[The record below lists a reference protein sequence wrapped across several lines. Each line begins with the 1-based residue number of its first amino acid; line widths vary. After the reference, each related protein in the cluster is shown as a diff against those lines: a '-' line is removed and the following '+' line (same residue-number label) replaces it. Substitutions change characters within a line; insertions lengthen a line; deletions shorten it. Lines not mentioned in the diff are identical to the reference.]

1 MGAAKGV
8 GAKRRSVSLYWVEK
22 LWLLLDGFQ
31 LLAVLLYAM
40 QASLPYGWNAWA
52 RYTLVFLLDVPGLLR
67 PLATTNVLGPY
78 PLDAAMRAVVL
89 IVVLL
94 LAFVAAACWP
104 RAVYALELYERKQE
118 LEKIKKEQELQ
129 KLRRASQARPSV
141 TTMLALAM
149 NPAPPSFAARCRSA
163 AKKSWTAAVVIF
175 YYLLGKATR
184 LRAALTLFLVPA
196 LLAIELPLIF
206 CSDQADACNSSGL
219 LAVRILS
226 FAALVCFFVYSVRIL
241 LRDVRE
247 GAVARQGKQQEEHLK
262 QREIEYLLFINK
274 AWMDKKVWLVSSFKG
289 GIFCTYFRLWIL
301 LLKAALLTSSSLLGL
316 KLTENHTGLGWMV
329 YAGLRKDPAAAATL
343 AAQAANA
350 SLGGAIAA
358 EPLGDAAR
366 TAAAAALVLCF
377 CLFAIFFPPFRCKS
391 SNCMHLLLFV
401 HLGGISGLG
410 LAATGSSAQK
420 NSFLLYSNQHQLLT
434 VVHIISCCILLA
446 IAGFCCIKCFM
457 PVESPV
463 LQRYEVMMGYEGTNS
478 SSNKGADGRGTVI
491 ALFNNI
497 GAAAKHSWRFC
508 KSCFGGDG
516 SGSSYSSWSSS
527 STLEIGETE
536 IKETDYRLKPF
547 EAPWPTRPQHA
558 RFWIRVAPQLVGQ
571 LASSSLLLD
580 RYAAAEKQLLP
591 LHLANEAFKE
601 LVLLVAHHIGAVEQ
615 WEPRRRSRAQSKKQK
630 EAAEADA
637 LEKLMNELAGQSTTD
652 RVNKEEARLG
662 QKDQQTGGLGFT
674 QHQSDE
680 SLWSIDSA
688 AAAAAAALPRAL
700 AFRQLERAAH
710 LSAEFPDANLAELQ
724 ELRSFIKAV
733 EWTIAEVFEKMSA
746 IRAAAAAESIWRASS
761 APPMETQ
768 KLLHD
773 LAVHLKR
780 RQRQT
785 VLLQP
790 VRKRIL
796 LKLLAIR
803 FITDTKQQREKRE
816 NEKKRQMADLFGEE
830 SSILFFSPNG

>member
-1 MGAAKGV
+1 MEASRGA

-22 LWLLLDGFQ
+22 LWLLLDGLQ

-52 RYTLVFLLDVPGLLR
+52 RYTLIFLLDIPGLLR
-67 PLATTNVLGPY
+67 PLAASNISGPY
-78 PLDAAMRAVVL
+78 PLDATMRAF
-89 IVVLL
+89 VLL
-94 LAFVAAACWP
+94 FVLLSAFAAAACWP
-104 RAVYALELYERKQE
+104 RAVYALELYERRQE

-149 NPAPPSFAARCRSA
+149 NPAAPSLASRCRNA
-163 AKKSWTAAVVIF
+163 AKKTWAAALVTL

-206 CSDQADACNSSGL
+206 CSDQADACNSLGL
-219 LAVRILS
+219 LAVRTVS

-241 LRDVRE
+241 LLDVKE

-289 GIFCTYFRLWIL
+289 GVFCTYFRLWIL
-301 LLKAALLTSSSLLGL
+301 LLKAALLMSSSLLGL
-316 KLTENHTGLGWMV
+316 KLTENHTGLGWVV
-329 YAGLRKDPAAAATL
+329 YAKLRKDPAAAATL
-343 AAQAANA
+343 AAQAAEA

-358 EPLGDAAR
+358 EPLGNAAR

-377 CLFAIFFPPFRCKS
+377 CLFAIVFPPFRCKS
-391 SNCMHLLLFV
+391 SNFMHLLLFV

-420 NSFLLYSNQHQLLT
+420 NSYLLYSNQHQLLA
-434 VVHIISCCILLA
+434 VVHLLSCCILLA
-446 IAGFCCIKCFM
+446 IAGFCCIKCFV

-463 LQRYEVMMGYEGTNS
+463 LQRYELMMGYDGSNS
-478 SSNKGADGRGTVI
+478 SKGADGRGTVP
-491 ALFNNI
+491 AFLHNI
-497 GAAAKHSWRFC
+497 GLVLRDTWRSC

-516 SGSSYSSWSSS
+516 SGSGYSSWSSS

-536 IKETDYRLKPF
+536 IREKDYRLRPF

-571 LASSSLLLD
+571 LAASSLLLE

-615 WEPRRRSRAQSKKQK
+615 WEPRRRSRAQSKRQR
-630 EAAEADA
+630 EASEADA
-637 LEKLMNELAGQSTTD
+637 LEKLMRELAGNTPAANEYKQQASVEQKGEQTD
-652 RVNKEEARLG
+652 
-662 QKDQQTGGLGFT
+662 GLGFT
-674 QHQSDE
+674 QHQSNE
-680 SLWSIDSA
+680 SLWSVDSA
-688 AAAAAAALPRAL
+688 AAAAAAALPHAL

-710 LSAEFPDANLAELQ
+710 LSAEFPNANLAELQ

-746 IRAAAAAESIWRASS
+746 IRAAAAAESIWRAGS

-768 KLLHD
+768 KLLRD
-773 LAVHLKR
+773 FAVHLKR
-780 RQRQT
+780 RQRQN
-785 VLLQP
+785 VLMQP

-796 LKLLAIR
+796 LKLLAVR
-803 FITDTKQQREKRE
+803 FMTDTKQQREKRE
-816 NEKKRQMADLFGEE
+816 KEKKQQMADLFGEE
-830 SSILFFSPNG
+830 SSILFFSPDG